1 MDEPKDPKEHEAGV
15 GPKEHEAGVGPK
27 EPEQGGVDIKTTPEY
42 IAMKELLDNQTKE
55 LEKLQKQVKDLQV
68 EKEKMALS
76 YGLEDHRQEE
86 LDNAWLG
93 FSRYSHDKK

>member
-1 MDEPKDPKEHEAGV
+1 MTEPKEPVEPKEPTE
-15 GPKEHEAGVGPK
+15 PKEPK
-27 EPEQGGVDIKTTPEY
+27 EPEGSVDIKTTPEY
-42 IAMKELLDNQTKE
+42 IAMKEMLDNQTKE

-76 YGLEDHRQEE
+76 YGLEDKRQEE

-93 FSRYSHDKK
+93 FSRYSHEK

>member
-1 MDEPKDPKEHEAGV
+1 MDNKKEKDNQQST
-15 GPKEHEAGVGPK
+15 
-27 EPEQGGVDIKTTPEY
+27 EPETKPQVKVAKDMGVEDIKDNPSY
-42 IAMKELLDNQTKE
+42 IAMKEMLDNQTAE

-76 YGLEDHRQEE
+76 YGLEDKRQEE

-93 FSRYSHDKK
+93 FSRYSHDK

>member
-1 MDEPKDPKEHEAGV
+1 MDADGQSNNGQSLETETTPQANVEETGTD
-15 GPKEHEAGVGPK
+15 
-27 EPEQGGVDIKTTPEY
+27 DIKANPAY
-42 IAMKELLDNQTKE
+42 IAMKEMLDNQTAE

-76 YGLEDHRQEE
+76 YGLEDKKQEE

-93 FSRYSHDKK
+93 FSRYSHKK

>member
-1 MDEPKDPKEHEAGV
+1 MDNDNGQ
-15 GPKEHEAGVGPK
+15 GINGQST
-27 EPEQGGVDIKTTPEY
+27 EPETTPQENVVEDMGVEDIKANPAY
-42 IAMKELLDNQTKE
+42 IAMKEMLDTQTAQ

-76 YGLEDHRQEE
+76 YGIEDHMQEE
-86 LDNAWLG
+86 LNNAWLG

>member
-1 MDEPKDPKEHEAGV
+1 MDEKDNGQSQETETSPQETTV
-15 GPKEHEAGVGPK
+15 GETGTD
-27 EPEQGGVDIKTTPEY
+27 DIKTNPAY
-42 IAMKELLDNQTKE
+42 IAMKEMFDNQTAE

-76 YGLEDHRQEE
+76 YGLEDKRQEN

-93 FSRYSHDKK
+93 FSRYSHKK

>member
-1 MDEPKDPKEHEAGV
+1 MDNENGQGINGQSTEHETTQQENVAEDMRV
-15 GPKEHEAGVGPK
+15 E
-27 EPEQGGVDIKTTPEY
+27 DIKANPAY
-42 IAMKELLDNQTKE
+42 IAMKEMLDTQTAQ

-76 YGLEDHRQEE
+76 YGIEDHKQEE

>member
-1 MDEPKDPKEHEAGV
+1 MEENLVPEKDTET
-15 GPKEHEAGVGPK
+15 K
-27 EPEQGGVDIKTTPEY
+27 EPETVTETDIKTTPEY
-42 IAMKELLDNQTKE
+42 IAMKEMLENQTAE

-76 YGLEDHRQEE
+76 YGLEDKRQEE

-93 FSRYSHDKK
+93 FSRYSHNK

>member
-1 MDEPKDPKEHEAGV
+1 MDNDGQLSNGQSQETETSPQENPV
-15 GPKEHEAGVGPK
+15 GETGTD
-27 EPEQGGVDIKTTPEY
+27 DIKANPAY
-42 IAMKELLDNQTKE
+42 IAMKETLDNQTAE

-76 YGLEDHRQEE
+76 YGLEDKKQEQ

>member
-1 MDEPKDPKEHEAGV
+1 MDNDGQLSNGQSTEHETTPQANVDEDMGV
-15 GPKEHEAGVGPK
+15 E
-27 EPEQGGVDIKTTPEY
+27 DIKGNPAY
-42 IAMKELLDNQTKE
+42 IAMKEMLDNQTAE

-76 YGLEDHRQEE
+76 YGLEDKTKEN

-93 FSRYSHDKK
+93 FSRYSHNKK

>member
-1 MDEPKDPKEHEAGV
+1 MKEPNEPVEPKEPTEPKE
-15 GPKEHEAGVGPK
+15 PK
-27 EPEQGGVDIKTTPEY
+27 EPEGGVDIKTTPEY
-42 IAMKELLDNQTKE
+42 IAMKEMLDDQTAE

-76 YGLEDHRQEE
+76 YGLEEKRQEE

-93 FSRYSHDKK
+93 FSRYSHEK

>member
-1 MDEPKDPKEHEAGV
+1 MDEEKDNEQSQTTETSPQGNV
-15 GPKEHEAGVGPK
+15 GETGTE
-27 EPEQGGVDIKTTPEY
+27 DIKANPAY
-42 IAMKELLDNQTKE
+42 IAMKEMLDNQTVE

-76 YGLEDHRQEE
+76 YGLEDKRQEN

-93 FSRYSHDKK
+93 FSRYKHE

>member
-1 MDEPKDPKEHEAGV
+1 MIEPNEPTE
-15 GPKEHEAGVGPK
+15 PK
-27 EPEQGGVDIKTTPEY
+27 EPKEPKNLEPDAVDIKTTPEY
-42 IAMKELLDNQTKE
+42 IAMKEMLDNQNEE

-68 EKEKMALS
+68 EKEKLALS

-93 FSRYSHDKK
+93 FSRYSHDNK

>member
-1 MDEPKDPKEHEAGV
+1 MDIEVQSTETETTQQENVAEDRGV
-15 GPKEHEAGVGPK
+15 E
-27 EPEQGGVDIKTTPEY
+27 DIKANPAY
-42 IAMKELLDNQTKE
+42 IAMKEMLDNQNAE

-76 YGLEDHRQEE
+76 YGIEDKKQEE

-93 FSRYSHDKK
+93 FSRYSHEKK

>member
-1 MDEPKDPKEHEAGV
+1 MEEKDNGQSQVTETSQQEKHV
-15 GPKEHEAGVGPK
+15 GETETD
-27 EPEQGGVDIKTTPEY
+27 DIKANPAY
-42 IAMKELLDNQTKE
+42 IAMKEMFDNQTVE

-76 YGLEDHRQEE
+76 YGLEEKKQEQ

-93 FSRYSHDKK
+93 FSRYSHDMK

>member
-1 MDEPKDPKEHEAGV
+1 MDNDGQLNNGQSLETETTPQANVEETGTD
-15 GPKEHEAGVGPK
+15 
-27 EPEQGGVDIKTTPEY
+27 DIKANPAY
-42 IAMKELLDNQTKE
+42 IAMKEMLDNQTAE

-76 YGLEDHRQEE
+76 YGLEDHRQEQ

-93 FSRYSHDKK
+93 FSRYSHNQNK

>member
-1 MDEPKDPKEHEAGV
+1 MDNENGKGINGQSA
-15 GPKEHEAGVGPK
+15 
-27 EPEQGGVDIKTTPEY
+27 EPEATPQVNVAEDRGVEDIKANPAY
-42 IAMKELLDNQTKE
+42 IAMKEMLDNQTAE

-76 YGLEDHRQEE
+76 YGIEDHRQEE

>member
-1 MDEPKDPKEHEAGV
+1 MEEPKDPKEPEAGV
-15 GPKEHEAGVGPK
+15 EPK
-27 EPEQGGVDIKTTPEY
+27 EPEHGGVDIKTTPEY
-42 IAMKELLDNQTKE
+42 IAMKELLDNQTTE
-55 LEKLQKQVKDLQV
+55 LEKLKKQVKDLQV

>member
-1 MDEPKDPKEHEAGV
+1 MDNDKNVEPETGTE
-15 GPKEHEAGVGPK
+15 PK
-27 EPEQGGVDIKTTPEY
+27 EPETGTETDIKTTPEY
-42 IAMKELLDNQTKE
+42 IAMKEMLENQTAE

-76 YGLEDHRQEE
+76 YGLEDKRQEE

-93 FSRYSHDKK
+93 FSRYSHNK

>member
-1 MDEPKDPKEHEAGV
+1 MSMDEPKEPVEPKEHTE
-15 GPKEHEAGVGPK
+15 PK
-27 EPEQGGVDIKTTPEY
+27 EPEEDIKKTPEY
-42 IAMKELLDNQTKE
+42 IAMKEMLDNQTAE

-76 YGLEDHRQEE
+76 YGLEDKKQEE

-93 FSRYSHDKK
+93 FSRYSHNK

>member
-1 MDEPKDPKEHEAGV
+1 MEE
-15 GPKEHEAGVGPK
+15 PK
-27 EPEQGGVDIKTTPEY
+27 EPKEPKEPVEPKEPKQGSVEIKTTPEY
-42 IAMKELLDNQTKE
+42 IAMKEMFDNQTTE

-76 YGLEDHRQEE
+76 YGIEDHRQEE

>member
-1 MDEPKDPKEHEAGV
+1 MSMDEPKEPVEPKEPTE
-15 GPKEHEAGVGPK
+15 PK
-27 EPEQGGVDIKTTPEY
+27 EPEEDIKKTPEY
-42 IAMKELLDNQTKE
+42 IAMKEMLDNQTAE

-76 YGLEDHRQEE
+76 YGLEDKKQEE

-93 FSRYSHDKK
+93 FSRYSHNK

>member
-1 MDEPKDPKEHEAGV
+1 MDNDNGKGINGQSTEHEKTPQENEAEDMGV
-15 GPKEHEAGVGPK
+15 E
-27 EPEQGGVDIKTTPEY
+27 DIKANPAY
-42 IAMKELLDNQTKE
+42 IAMKEMLDTQTAQ

-76 YGLEDHRQEE
+76 YGIEDHMQEE